1 MITCWIHH
9 DFLVRLE
16 SQLALCLWTFWVLL
30 RRHPATSTFHL
41 GLELCTIRSKLS
53 RSRVS
58 WWPCRCGRCVTWTG
72 VGLKTLNKPDPTSLV
87 PSILVPSE
95 PSVTLLGS
103 TVTRHKPSTSA
114 PKVQSPILYT
124 LVRRNL
130 GLQKFRNFG
139 KFWNFLWQAFSE
151 NLGISSEFWISHN
164 RLSPKN

>member
-114 PKVQSPILYT
+114 PKVQSPILYIW
-124 LVRRNL
+124 NL
-130 GLQKFRNFG
+130 CHQNLWFLEKKWKIQFFQFF
-139 KFWNFLWQAFSE
+139 FWPIK
-151 NLGISSEFWISHN
+151 GH
-164 RLSPKN
+164 